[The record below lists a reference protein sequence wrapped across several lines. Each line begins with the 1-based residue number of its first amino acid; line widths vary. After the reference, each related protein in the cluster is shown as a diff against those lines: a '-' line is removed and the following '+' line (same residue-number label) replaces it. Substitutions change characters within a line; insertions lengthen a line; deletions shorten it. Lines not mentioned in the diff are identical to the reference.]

1 MTEVTPDLIPVLTEN
16 DILLSK
22 SPFFFLKKNHI
33 SIYIY
38 LKFERLFLE
47 KK

>member
-1 MTEVTPDLIPVLTEN
+1 MTEVTPVFISVLTEN
-16 DILLSK
+16 EILLSK

-38 LKFERLFLE
+38 SKFDRLFLE

>member
-1 MTEVTPDLIPVLTEN
+1 MTEVTPVLIPVLTEN
-16 DILLSK
+16 EILPSK

-38 LKFERLFLE
+38 SKFERLFLG